1 MPVAPRKR
9 SAKSAV
15 KRDTKK
21 KTAAPEKKAAAPK
34 KKTAALKKK
43 TATPKKKTATPKKK
57 TAAPKVSPMR
67 GLSVGAYVDGLAGWQ
82 ADAVREL
89 CGLVTRL
96 APTATCAIKWGQVV
110 FELGGPFAFVKP
122 ARAHLTFGF
131 WRGTQL
137 DDPSGVLEG
146 SGTMMRHVKI
156 GGIDHLASLPLQ
168 SFVLQ
173 AVALNATHG
182 NPTRR

>member
-1 MPVAPRKR
+1 
-9 SAKSAV
+9 
-15 KRDTKK
+15 
-21 KTAAPEKKAAAPK
+21 
-34 KKTAALKKK
+34 
-43 TATPKKKTATPKKK
+43 
-57 TAAPKVSPMR
+57 
-67 GLSVGAYVDGLAGWQ
+67 YVDGLAGWQ